1 MKVLLART
9 KAVERDREKLRGE
22 ERPLKGTEEMGGKGG
37 ECGGAAT
44 VTRSVTTN
52 TSDRQQ
58 RLCLQLLPC
67 TGTAFASGFLR
78 VS

>member
-9 KAVERDREKLRGE
+9 KAVERDGEKLRDE
-22 ERPLKGTEEMGGKGG
+22 ERPLKGTEEMGRKGG

-67 TGTAFASGFLR
+67 TGTHSLQAF
-78 VS
+78 